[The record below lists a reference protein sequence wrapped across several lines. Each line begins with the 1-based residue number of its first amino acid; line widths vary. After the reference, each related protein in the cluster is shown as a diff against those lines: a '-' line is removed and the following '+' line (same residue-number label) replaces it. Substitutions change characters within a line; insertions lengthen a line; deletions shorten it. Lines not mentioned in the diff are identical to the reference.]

1 MDQHVPQVPTAAE
14 TFVPAKLVLD
24 DDTAPPERPQRL
36 TLNLWVK
43 PPAGLTKAAEE
54 AVVRSAAVVFL
65 ERALDSLR
73 NAPSQS

>member
-1 MDQHVPQVPTAAE
+1 MEKHIPHAPTAE

-24 DDTAPPERPQRL
+24 DDASPPERPQRL

-73 NAPSQS
+73 NPPPQS

>member
-1 MDQHVPQVPTAAE
+1 MDQHITHVPNAE

-24 DDTAPPERPQRL
+24 DDATPPERPQRL

-54 AVVRSAAVVFL
+54 AVVRSAAILFL

-73 NAPSQS
+73 SAPSQG

>member
-1 MDQHVPQVPTAAE
+1 MEKHITHVPTAE

-24 DDTAPPERPQRL
+24 DDATPPERPQRL

-54 AVVRSAAVVFL
+54 AVVRSAAIVFL

-73 NAPSQS
+73 EPPPQS

>member
-1 MDQHVPQVPTAAE
+1 MEKHITHVPTAE

-24 DDTAPPERPQRL
+24 DDATPPERPQRL

-54 AVVRSAAVVFL
+54 AVVRSAAIVFL

-73 NAPSQS
+73 NAPPQS

>member
-1 MDQHVPQVPTAAE
+1 MEKHITHAPTAE

-24 DDTAPPERPQRL
+24 DDASPPERPQRL

-73 NAPSQS
+73 NPPPQG

>member
-1 MDQHVPQVPTAAE
+1 MDQHITHVPNAE

-24 DDTAPPERPQRL
+24 DDATPPERPQRL
-36 TLNLWVK
+36 TLSLWVK

-54 AVVRSAAVVFL
+54 AVVRSAAILFL

-73 NAPSQS
+73 NAPPQS

>member
-1 MDQHVPQVPTAAE
+1 MEKHITHVPTAE

-24 DDTAPPERPQRL
+24 DDATPPERPQRL
-36 TLNLWVK
+36 TLNLWVR

-54 AVVRSAAVVFL
+54 AVVRSAAIVFL

-73 NAPSQS
+73 NAPPQS

>member
-1 MDQHVPQVPTAAE
+1 MEKHIPHAPTAE

-24 DDTAPPERPQRL
+24 DDASPPERPQRL

-73 NAPSQS
+73 NPPPQN

>member
-1 MDQHVPQVPTAAE
+1 MDQHMTHVPAAE

-24 DDTAPPERPQRL
+24 DDATPPERPQRL

-54 AVVRSAAVVFL
+54 AVVRSAAIVFL

-73 NAPSQS
+73 NAPAQS